1 MVCATPAKRFERLQI
16 FDNHS
21 YKELKNIYKNA
32 SYNQLVYE
40 LFYTL
45 HYGHKHLSELII
57 KEIKFRPKIQF
68 KNTFKKI
75 ANIIEYYEGIAGGS
89 KYGRIQNE
97 IDTAISKD
105 ALFIF
110 IEKFNDIDYL
120 LTELN
125 FHENK
130 YTLLLKETLNK
141 LNHSEIFLIYL
152 IYSEKFSED
161 LFLNFI
167 NREDFNL
174 SNSLLS
180 YLSKSENSNP
190 RFFNRLSKINGIE
203 LLKKKKLKIKLE
215 DKLITPKSNKV
226 KVNKI

>member
-1 MVCATPAKRFERLQI
+1 M
-16 FDNHS
+16 
-21 YKELKNIYKNA
+21 
-32 SYNQLVYE
+32 
-40 LFYTL
+40 
-45 HYGHKHLSELII
+45 
-57 KEIKFRPKIQF
+57 
-68 KNTFKKI
+68 
-75 ANIIEYYEGIAGGS
+75 
-89 KYGRIQNE
+89 
-97 IDTAISKD
+97 
-105 ALFIF
+105 
-110 IEKFNDIDYL
+110 
-120 LTELN
+120 
-125 FHENK
+125 
-130 YTLLLKETLNK
+130 
-141 LNHSEIFLIYL
+141 FLIYL

-190 RFFNRLSKINGIE
+190 RVFNRLSKINGIE

>member
-1 MVCATPAKRFERLQI
+1 M
-16 FDNHS
+16 
-21 YKELKNIYKNA
+21 
-32 SYNQLVYE
+32 
-40 LFYTL
+40 
-45 HYGHKHLSELII
+45 
-57 KEIKFRPKIQF
+57 
-68 KNTFKKI
+68 
-75 ANIIEYYEGIAGGS
+75 
-89 KYGRIQNE
+89 
-97 IDTAISKD
+97 
-105 ALFIF
+105 
-110 IEKFNDIDYL
+110 
-120 LTELN
+120 
-125 FHENK
+125 
-130 YTLLLKETLNK
+130 
-141 LNHSEIFLIYL
+141 

-190 RFFNRLSKINGIE
+190 RVFNRLSKINGIE